1 MPWRRIDRPQETT
14 VSDTRST
21 PQRLLDAA
29 LEVYLERGWQ
39 GASLV
44 AVAARAG
51 LTTGA
56 IYSHFKGKNELFVAV
71 CEDQFRRMSVE
82 IGLRLAGDLTN
93 AERLDILRAWFRER
107 HKRAGV
113 RLIYDLWHQ
122 AAEYPR
128 VRKALADSYR
138 RATDDVA
145 RMVTLHMR
153 PELEPGLAA
162 LGLTPETLA
171 IIGTALME
179 GLLLRQFLTQS
190 DESVDLVFGL
200 LTRLVLP
207 LAGR

>member
-1 MPWRRIDRPQETT
+1 MSE
-14 VSDTRST
+14 TRST

-44 AVAARAG
+44 AVAARAD

-71 CEDQFRRMSVE
+71 CEEQFRCMEVE
-82 IGLRLAGDLTN
+82 IGARLAGELTN
-93 AERLDILRAWFRER
+93 AERLEVLRAWFRER

-145 RMVTLHMR
+145 RMITLHIR
-153 PELEPGLAA
+153 PDVAPGLAA
-162 LGLTPETLA
+162 LGLTPDTLA

-190 DESVDLVFGL
+190 DESIDLVFGL
-200 LTRLVLP
+200 VTKLVLP